1 MTDVSP
7 ITTRARARLGT
18 MRAESS
24 TSRARMTRVSRRRTL
39 TRCISLA
46 FAAYAAWAL
55 SRLDVGFGLGGSS
68 RDLNHFAGAFSGE
81 CVARAGASCALADL
95 ESAPIPRAL
104 ALVAPDPDPE
114 SGKSRYYSAN
124 HWFHVCEFHIHNH
137 ARLRAHGLLPP
148 GDGPDA
154 RAPII
159 LQLADPEW
167 LPKLVPMT
175 RLLLALAY
183 TDGTAASIAYAPPG
197 TLEPG
202 RTNSPASSSPSSSSS
217 PSIPPR
223 RRLAC
228 DWSAAAWR
236 ASPSQPTTERFVVP
250 VGVGGACE
258 ATHAASIPSS
268 TTSDIRATRTSSRA
282 PAAMGAV
289 KAERGDWAPTSADV
303 DSMRRALRRLCA
315 PAPGEDEGSEV
326 RSGSNPRAED
336 AATSASAALESQPCA
351 AASDGD
357 GTRHAVIYQRD
368 VGRSLEDVEGAASSL
383 ERALG
388 ADWRVSVVTHH
399 ERLPPS
405 SRALPRSRRGAGHPA
420 RVPVHALPVLA
431 TQSAALRGVPAQ
443 VLQARVQTRGARV
456 GRVARDDA
464 EPAPLRGVPDH
475 LRGVHNR
482 RMHVHVLL
490 QIPRAEGRRG
500 IGAQGRGCHRSRGA
514 RGREGGADA
523 RWIEE
528 DAPEGLKNTARAEC
542 LAACAANHS
551 CQRFRVASADGEG
564 EDDADEGACEL
575 RVDPEQGE
583 RDGDVIGAGIYNNK
597 CWVPGC

>member
-1 MTDVSP
+1 
-7 ITTRARARLGT
+7 

-24 TSRARMTRVSRRRTL
+24 TSRARMPRVSRRRTL

-68 RDLNHFAGAFSGE
+68 RDSNHFAGAFSGE

-202 RTNSPASSSPSSSSS
+202 ADQLPASSSPSSSSS

-399 ERLPPS
+399 ERLPPCRLARCLG
-405 SRALPRSRRGAGHPA
+405 RAEALVTPHGFQSMLYLFLPPKALLYEVFPHRYYKHGYKRAALEWGVSHGMTLSLPRSAASRIISAGFTTGGCMSMFYCRYLA
-420 RVPVHALPVLA
+420 RKGDVVLE
-431 TQSAALRGVPAQ
+431 P
-443 VLQARVQTRGARV
+443 
-456 GRVARDDA
+456 RDVDA
-464 EPAPLRGVPDH
+464 IVRAV
-475 LRGVHNR
+475 
-482 RMHVHVLL
+482 
-490 QIPRAEGRRG
+490 RAEER
-500 IGAQGRGCHRSRGA
+500 
-514 RGREGGADA
+514 GGADA

-551 CQRFRVASADGEG
+551 CQRFRVASADGDG

>member
-1 MTDVSP
+1 
-7 ITTRARARLGT
+7 

-24 TSRARMTRVSRRRTL
+24 TSRARMPRVSRRRTL

-68 RDLNHFAGAFSGE
+68 RDSNHFAGAFSGE

-104 ALVAPDPDPE
+104 ALVAPDSDPE

-202 RTNSPASSSPSSSSS
+202 ADQLPASSSPSSSSS

-399 ERLPPS
+399 ERLPPCRLARCLG
-405 SRALPRSRRGAGHPA
+405 RAEALVTPHGFQSMLYLFLPPKALLYEVFPHRYYKHGYKRAALEWGVSHGMTLSPPRSAASRIISAGFTTGGCMSMFYCRYLA
-420 RVPVHALPVLA
+420 RKGDVVLE
-431 TQSAALRGVPAQ
+431 P
-443 VLQARVQTRGARV
+443 
-456 GRVARDDA
+456 RDVDA
-464 EPAPLRGVPDH
+464 IVRAV
-475 LRGVHNR
+475 
-482 RMHVHVLL
+482 
-490 QIPRAEGRRG
+490 RAEER
-500 IGAQGRGCHRSRGA
+500 
-514 RGREGGADA
+514 GGADA

>member
-1 MTDVSP
+1 
-7 ITTRARARLGT
+7 
-18 MRAESS
+18 
-24 TSRARMTRVSRRRTL
+24 MTRVSRRRTL

-68 RDLNHFAGAFSGE
+68 RDSDHFAGAFSGE

-202 RTNSPASSSPSSSSS
+202 ADQLPASSSPSSSSS

-228 DWSAAAWR
+228 DWSAVAWR

-268 TTSDIRATRTSSRA
+268 MTSDIHATRTSSRA

-303 DSMRRALRRLCA
+303 DSMRLALRRLCA

-351 AASDGD
+351 TASDGD

-388 ADWRVSVVTHH
+388 AEWRVSVVTHH
-399 ERLPPS
+399 ERLPPCRLARCLG
-405 SRALPRSRRGAGHPA
+405 RAEALVTPHGFQSMLYLFLPPKALLYEVFPHRYYKHGYKRAALEWGVSHGMTLSPPRSAASRIISAGFTTGGCMSMFYCRYLA
-420 RVPVHALPVLA
+420 RKGDVVLE
-431 TQSAALRGVPAQ
+431 P
-443 VLQARVQTRGARV
+443 
-456 GRVARDDA
+456 RDVDA
-464 EPAPLRGVPDH
+464 IVRAV
-475 LRGVHNR
+475 
-482 RMHVHVLL
+482 
-490 QIPRAEGRRG
+490 RAEER
-500 IGAQGRGCHRSRGA
+500 
-514 RGREGGADA
+514 GGADA

>member
-1 MTDVSP
+1 
-7 ITTRARARLGT
+7 
-18 MRAESS
+18 MRGESS
-24 TSRARMTRVSRRRTL
+24 TSRARASRVGRRRTL
-39 TRCISLA
+39 TRCVSLA

-68 RDLNHFAGAFSGE
+68 RDANHLAGAFSGD
-81 CVARAGASCALADL
+81 CVARAGASCARADP
-95 ESAPIPRAL
+95 ESTPIPRAL

-148 GDGPDA
+148 GDSDGPDA
-154 RAPII
+154 RAPVI
-159 LQLADPEW
+159 LQLADSRW

-197 TLEPG
+197 TLEPAVAQIQI
-202 RTNSPASSSPSSSSS
+202 SV
-217 PSIPPR
+217 PPR
-223 RRLAC
+223 LRLAC

-250 VGVGGACE
+250 AGVGVGGACE
-258 ATHAASIPSS
+258 ATEAASIPSS
-268 TTSDIRATRTSSRA
+268 TTRDIDAARTSSRA

-315 PAPGEDEGSEV
+315 PAPEEDEGSGSGV

-336 AATSASAALESQPCA
+336 AATAALAALESQPCA
-351 AASDGD
+351 TAADGD

-368 VGRSLEDVEGAASSL
+368 VGRSLEDVEGAAASL

-399 ERLPPS
+399 ERLPPCRLARCLG
-405 SRALPRSRRGAGHPA
+405 RAEALVTPHGFQSMLYLFLPPKALLYEVFPHRYYKHGYKRAALEWGVSHGMTLSPPRSTASRIISAGFTTGGCMSMYYCRYLA
-420 RVPVHALPVLA
+420 RKGDVVLE
-431 TQSAALRGVPAQ
+431 P
-443 VLQARVQTRGARV
+443 
-456 GRVARDDA
+456 RDVDA
-464 EPAPLRGVPDH
+464 IVRAV
-475 LRGVHNR
+475 
-482 RMHVHVLL
+482 
-490 QIPRAEGRRG
+490 RAEER
-500 IGAQGRGCHRSRGA
+500 
-514 RGREGGADA
+514 GGADA

-528 DAPEGLKNTARAEC
+528 DASESEGLKKKTARAEC

-551 CQRFRVASADGEG
+551 CQQFRVVGGEG
-564 EDDADEGACEL
+564 EDDADEGTCEL

>member
-1 MTDVSP
+1 
-7 ITTRARARLGT
+7 

-68 RDLNHFAGAFSGE
+68 RDSNHFAGAFSGE

-202 RTNSPASSSPSSSSS
+202 ADQLPASSSPSSSSS

-399 ERLPPS
+399 ERLPPRRLARCLG
-405 SRALPRSRRGAGHPA
+405 RAEALVTPHGFQSMLYLFLPPK
-420 RVPVHALPVLA
+420 ALLYEVFPHRYYKHGYKR
-431 TQSAALRGVPAQ
+431 AALEWGVSHGMTLSP
-443 VLQARVQTRGARV
+443 
-456 GRVARDDA
+456 
-464 EPAPLRGVPDH
+464 PAPRASRIISAGFTTGGCMSMFYCRYLARKGDV
-475 LRGVHNR
+475 
-482 RMHVHVLL
+482 VLEPRDVDA
-490 QIPRAEGRRG
+490 IVRAVRAEER
-500 IGAQGRGCHRSRGA
+500 
-514 RGREGGADA
+514 GGADA

-528 DAPEGLKNTARAEC
+528 DAPEGLKNTARAC

-551 CQRFRVASADGEG
+551 TMGQRAASADGARRRG
-564 EDDADEGACEL
+564 RRGRGALE
-575 RVDPEQGE
+575 
-583 RDGDVIGAGIYNNK
+583 AA
-597 CWVPGC
+597 

>member
-1 MTDVSP
+1 
-7 ITTRARARLGT
+7 

-68 RDLNHFAGAFSGE
+68 RDSNHFAGAFSGE

-202 RTNSPASSSPSSSSS
+202 ADQLPASSSPSSSSS

-268 TTSDIRATRTSSRA
+268 TTSDTRATRTSSRA

-399 ERLPPS
+399 ERLPPCRLARCLG
-405 SRALPRSRRGAGHPA
+405 RAEALVTPHGFQSMLYLFLPPKALLYEVFPHRYYKHGYKRAALEWGVSHGMTLSPPRSAASRIISAGFTTGGCMSMFYCRYLA
-420 RVPVHALPVLA
+420 RKGDVVLE
-431 TQSAALRGVPAQ
+431 P
-443 VLQARVQTRGARV
+443 
-456 GRVARDDA
+456 RDVDA
-464 EPAPLRGVPDH
+464 IVRAV
-475 LRGVHNR
+475 
-482 RMHVHVLL
+482 
-490 QIPRAEGRRG
+490 RAEER
-500 IGAQGRGCHRSRGA
+500 
-514 RGREGGADA
+514 GGADA

>member
-1 MTDVSP
+1 
-7 ITTRARARLGT
+7 
-18 MRAESS
+18 
-24 TSRARMTRVSRRRTL
+24 MTRVSRRRTL

-68 RDLNHFAGAFSGE
+68 RDSNHFAGAFSGE

-202 RTNSPASSSPSSSSS
+202 ADQLPASSSPSSSSS

-399 ERLPPS
+399 ERLPPCRLARCLG
-405 SRALPRSRRGAGHPA
+405 RAEALVTPHGFQSMLYLFLPPKALLYEVFPHRYYKHGYKRAALEWGVSHGMTLSPPRSAASRIISAGFTTGGCMSMFYCRYLA
-420 RVPVHALPVLA
+420 RKGDVVLE
-431 TQSAALRGVPAQ
+431 P
-443 VLQARVQTRGARV
+443 
-456 GRVARDDA
+456 RDVDA
-464 EPAPLRGVPDH
+464 IVRAV
-475 LRGVHNR
+475 
-482 RMHVHVLL
+482 
-490 QIPRAEGRRG
+490 RAEER
-500 IGAQGRGCHRSRGA
+500 
-514 RGREGGADA
+514 GGADA

>member
-1 MTDVSP
+1 
-7 ITTRARARLGT
+7 

-68 RDLNHFAGAFSGE
+68 RDSNHFAGAFSGE

-95 ESAPIPRAL
+95 EFAPIPRAL

-137 ARLRAHGLLPP
+137 ARLRAHGLLPS

-202 RTNSPASSSPSSSSS
+202 ADQLPASSSPSSSSS

-315 PAPGEDEGSEV
+315 PAPGEEEGSEV

-399 ERLPPS
+399 ERLPPCRLARCLG
-405 SRALPRSRRGAGHPA
+405 RAEALVTPHGFQSMLYLFLPPKALLYEVFPHRYYKHGYKRAALEWGVSHGMTLSPPRSAASRIISAGFTTGGCMSMFYCRYLA
-420 RVPVHALPVLA
+420 RKGDVVLE
-431 TQSAALRGVPAQ
+431 P
-443 VLQARVQTRGARV
+443 
-456 GRVARDDA
+456 RDVDA
-464 EPAPLRGVPDH
+464 IVRAV
-475 LRGVHNR
+475 
-482 RMHVHVLL
+482 
-490 QIPRAEGRRG
+490 RAEER
-500 IGAQGRGCHRSRGA
+500 
-514 RGREGGADA
+514 GGADA

-528 DAPEGLKNTARAEC
+528 DAPEGLKNTTRAEC

-551 CQRFRVASADGEG
+551 CQRFRVASADGKG

>member
-1 MTDVSP
+1 
-7 ITTRARARLGT
+7 

-68 RDLNHFAGAFSGE
+68 RDSNHFAGAFSGE

-202 RTNSPASSSPSSSSS
+202 ADQLPASSSPSSSSS

-258 ATHAASIPSS
+258 ATRAASIPSS

-399 ERLPPS
+399 ERLPPCRLARCLG
-405 SRALPRSRRGAGHPA
+405 RAEALVTPHGFQSMLYLFLPPKALLYEVFPHRYYKHGYKRAALEWGVSHGMTLSPPRSAASRIISAGFTTGGCMSMFYCRYLA
-420 RVPVHALPVLA
+420 RKGDVVLE
-431 TQSAALRGVPAQ
+431 P
-443 VLQARVQTRGARV
+443 
-456 GRVARDDA
+456 RDVDA
-464 EPAPLRGVPDH
+464 IVRAV
-475 LRGVHNR
+475 
-482 RMHVHVLL
+482 
-490 QIPRAEGRRG
+490 RAEER
-500 IGAQGRGCHRSRGA
+500 
-514 RGREGGADA
+514 GGADA

>member
-1 MTDVSP
+1 
-7 ITTRARARLGT
+7 
-18 MRAESS
+18 
-24 TSRARMTRVSRRRTL
+24 MTRVSRRRTL

-68 RDLNHFAGAFSGE
+68 RDSNHFAGAFSGE

-202 RTNSPASSSPSSSSS
+202 ADQLPASSSPSSSSS

-258 ATHAASIPSS
+258 ATRAASIPSS

-399 ERLPPS
+399 ERLPPCRLARCLG
-405 SRALPRSRRGAGHPA
+405 RAEALVTPHGFQSMLYLFLPPKALLYEVFPHRYYKHGYKRAALEWGVSHGMTLSPPRSAASRIISAGFTTGGCMSMFYCRYLA
-420 RVPVHALPVLA
+420 RKGDVVLE
-431 TQSAALRGVPAQ
+431 P
-443 VLQARVQTRGARV
+443 
-456 GRVARDDA
+456 RDVDA
-464 EPAPLRGVPDH
+464 IVRAV
-475 LRGVHNR
+475 
-482 RMHVHVLL
+482 
-490 QIPRAEGRRG
+490 RAEER
-500 IGAQGRGCHRSRGA
+500 
-514 RGREGGADA
+514 GGADA

>member
-1 MTDVSP
+1 
-7 ITTRARARLGT
+7 

-68 RDLNHFAGAFSGE
+68 RDSNHFAGAFSGE

-197 TLEPG
+197 TLEPAADQP
-202 RTNSPASSSPSSSSS
+202 PASSSPSSSSS

-399 ERLPPS
+399 ERLPPCRLARCLG
-405 SRALPRSRRGAGHPA
+405 RAEALVTPHGFQSMLYLFLPPKALLYEVFPHRYYKHGYKRAALEWGVSHGMTLSPPRSAASRIISAGFTTGGCMSMFYCRYLA
-420 RVPVHALPVLA
+420 RKGDVVLE
-431 TQSAALRGVPAQ
+431 P
-443 VLQARVQTRGARV
+443 
-456 GRVARDDA
+456 RDVDA
-464 EPAPLRGVPDH
+464 IVRAV
-475 LRGVHNR
+475 
-482 RMHVHVLL
+482 
-490 QIPRAEGRRG
+490 RAEER
-500 IGAQGRGCHRSRGA
+500 
-514 RGREGGADA
+514 GGADA

-528 DAPEGLKNTARAEC
+528 DAPEGLKNTTRAEC

>member
-1 MTDVSP
+1 
-7 ITTRARARLGT
+7 

-68 RDLNHFAGAFSGE
+68 RDSNHFAGAFSGE

-202 RTNSPASSSPSSSSS
+202 ADQLPASSSPSSSSS

-228 DWSAAAWR
+228 GWSAAAWR

-268 TTSDIRATRTSSRA
+268 TTSDIHATRTSSRA

-351 AASDGD
+351 TASDGD
-357 GTRHAVIYQRD
+357 GTRHAVMYQRD

-399 ERLPPS
+399 ERLPPCRLARCL
-405 SRALPRSRRGAGHPA
+405 SRAEALVTPHGFQSMLYLFLPPKALLFEVFPHRYYKHGYKRAALEWGVSHGMTLSPPRSAASWIISAGFTTGGCMSMFYCRYLA
-420 RVPVHALPVLA
+420 RKGDVVLE
-431 TQSAALRGVPAQ
+431 P
-443 VLQARVQTRGARV
+443 
-456 GRVARDDA
+456 RDVDA
-464 EPAPLRGVPDH
+464 IVRAV
-475 LRGVHNR
+475 
-482 RMHVHVLL
+482 
-490 QIPRAEGRRG
+490 RAEER
-500 IGAQGRGCHRSRGA
+500 
-514 RGREGGADA
+514 GGADA

-528 DAPEGLKNTARAEC
+528 DAPEGLKNTTRAEC

>member
-1 MTDVSP
+1 
-7 ITTRARARLGT
+7 

-68 RDLNHFAGAFSGE
+68 RDSNHFAGAFSGE

-202 RTNSPASSSPSSSSS
+202 ADQLPASSSPSSSSS

-258 ATHAASIPSS
+258 ATHAASIPLS
-268 TTSDIRATRTSSRA
+268 TTSDIRATRTSWRA

-351 AASDGD
+351 TASDGD

-388 ADWRVSVVTHH
+388 TDWRVSVVTHH
-399 ERLPPS
+399 ERLPPCRLARCLG
-405 SRALPRSRRGAGHPA
+405 RAEALVTPHGFQSMLYLFLPPKALLYEVFPHRYYKHGYKRAALEWGVSHGMTLSPPRSAASRIISAGFTTGGCMSMFYCRYLA
-420 RVPVHALPVLA
+420 RKGDVVLE
-431 TQSAALRGVPAQ
+431 P
-443 VLQARVQTRGARV
+443 
-456 GRVARDDA
+456 RDVDA
-464 EPAPLRGVPDH
+464 IVRAV
-475 LRGVHNR
+475 
-482 RMHVHVLL
+482 
-490 QIPRAEGRRG
+490 RAEER
-500 IGAQGRGCHRSRGA
+500 
-514 RGREGGADA
+514 GGADA

-528 DAPEGLKNTARAEC
+528 DAPEGLKNTTRAEC

-551 CQRFRVASADGEG
+551 CQQFRVASADGEG

>member
-1 MTDVSP
+1 
-7 ITTRARARLGT
+7 

-68 RDLNHFAGAFSGE
+68 RDSNHFAGAFSGE

-202 RTNSPASSSPSSSSS
+202 ADQLPASSSPSSSSS

-399 ERLPPS
+399 ERLPPCRLARCLG
-405 SRALPRSRRGAGHPA
+405 RAEALVTPHGFQSMLYLFLPPKALLYEVFPHRYYKHGYKRAALEWGVSHGMTLSPPRSAASRIISAGFTTGGCMSMFYCRYLA
-420 RVPVHALPVLA
+420 RKGDVVLE
-431 TQSAALRGVPAQ
+431 P
-443 VLQARVQTRGARV
+443 
-456 GRVARDDA
+456 RDVDA
-464 EPAPLRGVPDH
+464 IVRAV
-475 LRGVHNR
+475 
-482 RMHVHVLL
+482 
-490 QIPRAEGRRG
+490 RAEER
-500 IGAQGRGCHRSRGA
+500 
-514 RGREGGADA
+514 GGADA

>member
-1 MTDVSP
+1 
-7 ITTRARARLGT
+7 

-24 TSRARMTRVSRRRTL
+24 TSRARMPRVSRRRTL

-68 RDLNHFAGAFSGE
+68 RDSNHFAGAFSGE

-202 RTNSPASSSPSSSSS
+202 ADQLPASSSPSSSSS

-268 TTSDIRATRTSSRA
+268 TTSDTRATRTSSRA

-399 ERLPPS
+399 ERLPPCRLARCLG
-405 SRALPRSRRGAGHPA
+405 RAEALVTPHGFQSMLYLFLPPKALLYEVFPHRYYKHGYKRAALEWGVSHGMTLSPPRSAASRIISAGFTTGGCMSMFYCRYLA
-420 RVPVHALPVLA
+420 RKGDVVLE
-431 TQSAALRGVPAQ
+431 P
-443 VLQARVQTRGARV
+443 
-456 GRVARDDA
+456 RDVDA
-464 EPAPLRGVPDH
+464 IVRAV
-475 LRGVHNR
+475 
-482 RMHVHVLL
+482 
-490 QIPRAEGRRG
+490 RAEER
-500 IGAQGRGCHRSRGA
+500 
-514 RGREGGADA
+514 GGADA